1 MWKRFQIGC
10 LVDTG
15 GVAGA
20 LGAWGFGRDADEEET
35 AR

>member
-1 MWKRFQIGC
+1 MWKRLQIAC
-10 LVDTG
+10 LAAIG